1 MDPRNIP
8 LTAVLIILSLT
19 VIVFLVVS
27 LFSPTAE
34 APTALPDHTPQAH
47 SEETDHDEHT
57 HEHGSPYP
65 LQTYVDD
72 LITFQYPAYVTEEAD
87 TKGAY
92 AWLTFPHA
100 EVGHPPRGETYLS
113 INRIEVTEATFAEYA
128 ANTREWVVN
137 DAAMYD
143 AVETS
148 LDAVAGVPP
157 ETEARFAFAT
167 GTVNGLPV
175 TFEKSNYS
183 PAAADLYF
191 MTVWLGDGT
200 ALQFISSYHDHD
212 ILDLSYQSLTLVE

>member
-34 APTALPDHTPQAH
+34 APTALPDHTPQAD
-47 SEETDHDEHT
+47 SEGADHDEHA

-65 LQTYVDD
+65 LQTYADD
-72 LITFQYPAYVTEEAD
+72 LITFEYPAYVTTQTD

-100 EVGHPPRGETYLS
+100 EVGHPPRAETYLS
-113 INRIEVTEATFAEYA
+113 INRVEVAEASFAEYA

-148 LDAVAGVPP
+148 PDAVGEVPP
-157 ETEARFAFAT
+157 EVEARFALAT
-167 GTVNGLPV
+167 GTVNGLPAI
-175 TFEKSNYS
+175 FEKSNYS
-183 PAAADLYF
+183 PAAMDLYF
-191 MTVWLGDGT
+191 MTVWLGDGSV
-200 ALQFISSYHDHD
+200 LQFISSYHDHD